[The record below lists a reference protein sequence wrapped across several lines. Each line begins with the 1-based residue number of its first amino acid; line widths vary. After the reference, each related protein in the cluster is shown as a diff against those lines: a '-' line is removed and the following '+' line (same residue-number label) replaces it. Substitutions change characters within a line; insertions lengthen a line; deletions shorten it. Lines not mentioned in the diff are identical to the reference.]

1 MLSLSKISKL
11 SPYSDGWFKARLGML
26 TSSKISCICAP
37 EGIGRGGMTYI
48 RNKVSEVITGKST
61 EKNISTEATQWGIDN
76 EPFAIKYFQ
85 QVNNIPAI
93 ITDKHIVYDERYS
106 STPDGLLITNEKFSM
121 TDNQEFLNC
130 ETLES
135 KSYMTPSIHM
145 MHVEC
150 QTPLE
155 IKKIN
160 ADLYWQVIS
169 QMYWADVLCGNAI
182 FFHPDFPESS
192 NYRLGHVV
200 FKKIDLMADFKL
212 FAARTAEAKQIFN
225 DKLNFSNKKQ

>member
-1 MLSLSKISKL
+1 MLALSKISKI
-11 SPYSDGWFKARLGML
+11 SPYSDAWFNARLAML

-48 RNKVSEVITGKST
+48 RNKVSEAITGKST
-61 EKNISTEATQWGIDN
+61 EKNITTEGTQWGIDN
-76 EPFAIKYFQ
+76 EPIAIKYFQ
-85 QVNNIPAI
+85 QKKNIPAI
-93 ITDKHIVYDERYS
+93 ITDKHIVFDERYS
-106 STPDGLLITNEKFSM
+106 STPDGLLIMNEKFSM
-121 TDNQEFLNC
+121 TGNEEFLNC

-135 KSYMTPSIHM
+135 KSYMTPSVHM
-145 MHVEC
+145 QHVEC

-169 QMYWADVLCGNAI
+169 QMAWADVLRGNAI
-182 FFHPDFPESS
+182 FFHPDFPETS

-200 FKKIDLMADFKL
+200 FKKIDLMPDFKF

-225 DKLNFSNKKQ
+225 DKINF